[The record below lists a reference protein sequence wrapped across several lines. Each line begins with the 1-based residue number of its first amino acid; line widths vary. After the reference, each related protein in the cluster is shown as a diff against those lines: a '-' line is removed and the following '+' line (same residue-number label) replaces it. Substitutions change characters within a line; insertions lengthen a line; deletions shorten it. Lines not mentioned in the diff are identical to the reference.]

1 MASSSDVESGSLIRL
16 RARLRLLQSL
26 ASRGSS
32 EIAALLIPPALLW
45 ISTRISPE
53 VSYRLALWWGVMV
66 IMALGLMLFRRSL
79 HRHWQQAKEWTP
91 RQLEAALPV
100 WQRQLALAA
109 LINGLLWSSVL
120 GFTWGNSHTELRM
133 LVFLVLAGIMASA
146 ATFLAPV
153 LPVFTAFMAGIYLP
167 MLLVTLDYF
176 PNKGA
181 YLLPL
186 LLLYGAILGRHAWSA
201 RHFVQQQMAHELE
214 RQALAERYRQAQIQ
228 AETALAE
235 KNWFVSAASHDLR
248 QPLHAMGLM
257 LEAAH
262 QRNQDAEVLQLLQEM
277 QACTR
282 DLGSMFNDLMD
293 LSRLEGD
300 SFAPQWQAVH
310 MTTVLDEA
318 QRLFTREASQRGLR
332 LHMHLPRQVP
342 VLRTDAVLL
351 RQMVFNLLQNAL
363 RYTDK
368 GGVLLALRHRQ
379 GRWLLQVWDSGS
391 GMTAQECERVFARH
405 YRSPTSQQ
413 RDASAALPAPQRG
426 RGLGLSVVALAAQR
440 LGVEYGV
447 NSTPGKGSCFWL
459 HWPSSAEQTAVE
471 SIPVPALQASSGTTL
486 PANLQGRCLL
496 VESDALAAAA
506 LEKLLRSWGV
516 QVQKTHEP
524 EQALL
529 MAERWWPDFVLCGHL
544 PEGGVN
550 SLDCLMQ
557 LLEQSPAASG
567 ALLSD
572 DDALLEQAQ
581 DQGYLTLSKP
591 LQPEQ
596 LHAVLAR
603 CMARSDR

>member
-1 MASSSDVESGSLIRL
+1 MASSSDVESGPLIRL

-53 VSYRLALWWGVMV
+53 VSHRLALWWGAMV

-79 HRHWQQAKEWTP
+79 HRRWQQASDWTP
-91 RQLEAALPV
+91 PQLEAALPA

-120 GFTWGNSHTELRM
+120 GFTWGDSHTELRM
-133 LVFLVLAGIMASA
+133 LVFLVLAGVMASA

-167 MLLVTLDYF
+167 MLLATLDYF

-186 LLLYGAILGRHAWSA
+186 LLLYGAILGRHAWGA
-201 RHFVQQQMAHELE
+201 RRFVQQQMAHELE

-318 QRLFTREASQRGLR
+318 QRLFAREASQRGLR

-368 GGVLLALRHRQ
+368 GGVLLALRRKQ

-405 YRSPTSQQ
+405 YRSPVSQQ
-413 RDASAALPAPQRG
+413 RDASAAVPAPLRG

-440 LGVEYGV
+440 LNVEYGV
-447 NSTPGKGSCFWL
+447 KSLPGKGSCFWL
-459 HWPSSAEQTAVE
+459 QWPESAEQTATA
-471 SIPVPALQASSGTTL
+471 PVLSLQPQAAL

-506 LEKLLRSWGV
+506 LEKLLQSWGV
-516 QVQKTHEP
+516 QLQKAHEHA
-524 EQALL
+524 QALQ
-529 MAERWWPDFVLCGHL
+529 MAERWWPDFVLCGQL

-557 LLEQSPAASG
+557 LLEQCPAASG

-572 DDALLEQAQ
+572 DDVLLEQAQ